1 MEGNGYNPM
10 KREIEMLIEENKKL
24 KKKVEEAE
32 GENTIIK
39 GIGNNSPEMKT
50 LKDQVNSLTAQLK
63 EKDLMIEQEV
73 VYKMEER
80 KKWEG
85 LSNEIHKIKK
95 QLGFYIAF
103 NKNGKEKIFEL
114 IKEVI
119 KFYGE
124 KLEEKKH
131 H

>member
-1 MEGNGYNPM
+1 MDNHNPM
-10 KREIEMLIEENKKL
+10 KKDIESLIEKNK
-24 KKKVEEAE
+24 
-32 GENTIIK
+32 
-39 GIGNNSPEMKT
+39 
-50 LKDQVNSLTAQLK
+50 SLEAQLK

-73 VYKMEER
+73 LYKMEER

-131 H
+131 N

>member
-1 MEGNGYNPM
+1 M
-10 KREIEMLIEENKKL
+10 KIELEKLIEKNKSL
-24 KKKVEEAE
+24 E
-32 GENTIIK
+32 G
-39 GIGNNSPEMKT
+39 
-50 LKDQVNSLTAQLK
+50 QLK
-63 EKDLMIEQEV
+63 EKDLQIEQEV
-73 VYKMEER
+73 LYKMEER
-80 KKWEG
+80 KKWEA
-85 LSNEIHKIKK
+85 LSNEIHQIKK